1 MAYRLRYDRRFKQS
15 MQALPGDIR
24 GLARRL
30 IAQLADDPHPR
41 QAKELDDHPTY
52 YRLWLPRQHR
62 LVWQVQETEQIVDLL
77 YIGPKS
83 RDLYNQLGL
92 GREMDS

>member
-1 MAYRLRYDRRFKQS
+1 MAYRLRYDRRFKRS
-15 MQALPGDIR
+15 LAALPGDIR
-24 GLARRL
+24 GMARRM
-30 IAQLADDPHPR
+30 IAQLADDPHPP

-62 LVWQVQETEQIVDLL
+62 LVWQVLEGEQIVDLL

-83 RDLYNQLGL
+83 RDLYNRFGL
-92 GREMDS
+92 GREQDR